1 MFLKFLTLMMMI
13 FTLNAYANPACRE
26 WEEEYHYSPDY
37 LPDVMGYARC
47 LIFNGDKEKALAF
60 IQQLDRQ
67 GYIPGVF
74 YMAKYIQHRWNYGT
88 RDYER
93 LNETIVAYLRVI
105 SLIEGTYDYPRFNGQ
120 NFDTVLLWHE
130 RKDQMELSSHYRVP
144 MTYFHKF
151 KKGAAGI
158 YNLYLMQSSNYSGE
172 RDLNTYPAYNLYTED
187 SLEKTIEHANRC
199 LSLPM
204 KDYFIEEAYRFYQ
217 SACQVLKDSAQALL
231 PLEGERLSLL
241 NKRSCRSALPN
252 CQEYDELVKEKMFP
266 IIGETHDEL
275 DIIFD
280 DLNRFFE
287 EKEARDAEISRKF
300 QEELDAVTSD
310 EEHLELLRK
319 YDLID

>member
-1 MFLKFLTLMMMI
+1 MFFKLLTLMMMI
-13 FTLNAYANPACRE
+13 FTLNAYANPSCSVVEQA
-26 WEEEYHYSPDY
+26 YHAHPEHNATS
-37 LPDVMGYARC
+37 MNYAHC

-74 YMAKYIQHRWNYGT
+74 YMAKYIQHQWNYGT
-88 RDYER
+88 RDYDR
-93 LNETIVAYLRVI
+93 LDEIIMAYLRAI
-105 SLIEGTYDYPRFNGQ
+105 SLIEGTFDYPRFNGQ
-120 NFDTVLLWHE
+120 NFDGALLWYE
-130 RKDQMELSSHYRVP
+130 QTDSMELNSHYQVP

-151 KKGAAGI
+151 TQGAIGI
-158 YNLYLMQSSNYSGE
+158 YNLYLMQSPNYSGG
-172 RDLNTYPAYNLYTED
+172 RDLNTYPTYNLYTED

-204 KDYFIEEAYRFYQ
+204 KIYFIEEVYRFYQ

-252 CQEYDELVKEKMFP
+252 CQEYNDLADREMIP
-266 IIGETHDEL
+266 IIDKVFDEL
-275 DIIFD
+275 DVIFD
-280 DLNRFFE
+280 ELNRFLE